1 MRDEE
6 DGLPTILEQSCA
18 ETGDQV
24 ESLELIKNKTQ
35 LHRGTIDLGKG
46 YATNQNTPRHSDI
59 TGNQNLQALR
69 MKYKHS
75 RMQSKN
81 ALVNHYRSL
90 SLMNGDDLTGIL
102 N

>member
-1 MRDEE
+1 MMRDEE

-46 YATNQNTPRHSDI
+46 YATN
-59 TGNQNLQALR
+59 
-69 MKYKHS
+69 
-75 RMQSKN
+75 
-81 ALVNHYRSL
+81 
-90 SLMNGDDLTGIL
+90 
-102 N
+102 